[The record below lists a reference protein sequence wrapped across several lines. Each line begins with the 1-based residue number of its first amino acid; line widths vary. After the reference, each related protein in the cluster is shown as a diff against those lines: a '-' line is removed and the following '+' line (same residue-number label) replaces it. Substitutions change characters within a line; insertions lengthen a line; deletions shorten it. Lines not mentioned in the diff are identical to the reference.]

1 MKYIVPALFIITHLV
16 HAEYARIEG
25 SVKDARTGD
34 YLAGANIVV
43 LQTQFGAAADQDGSF
58 IIDNVPVGVYLIE
71 VSMIGYESEQRQVVV
86 KAGERNYEIFL
97 LEETVISTPGV
108 VVTAERLIEKTA
120 VSSQAIPGHNLQRTH
135 GVMEDPM
142 RSLIA
147 MPGIAIAEEFGT
159 WLCVRGGSPNENLWL
174 LDWVPVY
181 WPFHFGGMKSVFN
194 SEMIESIELY
204 TGGFPPKFG
213 DKLSSVINI
222 TTKEG
227 SREKFGGKAN
237 ISLINALGLL
247 EGPLAR
253 KGSYIVSARRSYYD
267 LVISADEGMTIP
279 SFYDV
284 QTRIAYAH
292 SPEQK
297 FFFSGLVSGEKAHVE
312 FDDPEPGQI
321 RKFDDSYFITSSSA
335 EWRWLINQHLYAM
348 TAFIVQTADLRFE
361 INQWWLS
368 AIVREP
374 GLRSD
379 VTWEANDA
387 HIIKSGFEVRRP
399 SAEWSSF
406 IPLDPTDPDIWRD
419 TTIQGARREIA
430 GDFYIGSGYLQ
441 DGWDITSRLTTNFGL
456 RVESNTLTKKP
467 TYSPRISARYELDV
481 ATAFRAAFG
490 HYYQIPELEE
500 AEENPD
506 LESKRARHYIFG
518 MERTLT
524 PDIHGWVETYYK
536 DYDNLIT
543 TDSLGHNTNDGNGH
557 AYGVESFLQK
567 KSGLFSGWISY
578 ALSWAKRHEY
588 RDEELLW
595 FEYDQRHVLSLA
607 LDIAPAP
614 SWLIGLQWRYAS
626 GTPYTPVLYGMQDTL
641 GNWFPVDGE
650 KNSERYPAYHRLDAS
665 INKEFRLWSL
675 RPVVYVQVL
684 NAYNRRNIQGYRY
697 EYEADGT
704 PIPEPYY
711 GIPIIPAIGFSVK
724 F

>member
-1 MKYIVPALFIITHLV
+1 MVVTQSLQGQNGSIEGIVTDAQTGDHLV
-16 HAEYARIEG
+16 
-25 SVKDARTGD
+25 
-34 YLAGANIVV
+34 GANIII
-43 LQTQFGAAADQDGSF
+43 LHTQLGTAAGEDGFF
-58 IIDNVPVGVYLIE
+58 IINNIPAGACLVE
-71 VSMIGYESEQRQVVV
+71 VSMIGYESVQRPVSIT
-86 KAGERNYEIFL
+86 AGERVYETFML
-97 LEETVISTPGV
+97 TETVLSSPGV

-120 VSSQAIPGHNLQRTH
+120 VSSQAIPGHNLERTQ

-247 EGPLAR
+247 EGPFAGR
-253 KGSYIVSARRSYYD
+253 GSYIVSARRSYYD
-267 LVISADEGMTIP
+267 FVISADEGMTIP
-279 SFYDV
+279 SFYDL
-284 QTRIAYAH
+284 QSRIAYEQ
-292 SPEQK
+292 SPEQR
-297 FFFSGLVSGEKAHVE
+297 FYVSTLISGEKAHVE
-312 FDDPEPGQI
+312 FDDPEPGRI
-321 RKFDDSYFITSSSA
+321 RKFDDSYFITSSSG
-335 EWRWLINQHLYAM
+335 EWRWLVNQRLYSMLAV
-348 TAFIVQTADLRFE
+348 IVQTADLRFE
-361 INQWWLS
+361 INQWWLT

-379 VTWEANDA
+379 ITWEAHDD
-387 HIIKSGFEVRRP
+387 HIVKFGIEVRRP

-419 TTIQGARREIA
+419 TTIQGARRDIA
-430 GDFYIGSGYLQ
+430 GDFIIGSGYLQ
-441 DGWDITSRLTTNFGL
+441 DGWDVNSRLTTNFGL
-456 RVESNTLTKKP
+456 RYENNTLTKKP
-467 TYSPRISARYELDV
+467 TYSPRISTRYEIDV
-481 ATAFRAAFG
+481 ATALRAAFG

-506 LESKRARHYIFG
+506 LESKRAQHYILG
-518 MERTLT
+518 MERIFT
-524 PDIHGWVETYYK
+524 PDIQGWVEAYYK
-536 DYDNLIT
+536 NYDNLIT
-543 TDSLGHNTNDGNGH
+543 TDTIGHNTNDGYGH
-557 AYGVESFLQK
+557 ACGIECFLQK
-567 KSGLFSGWISY
+567 KSGIFSGWISY
-578 ALSWAKRHEY
+578 ALSRAKRHEY
-588 RDEELLW
+588 MDGELLW
-595 FEYDQRHVLSLA
+595 FEYDQRHMFSLSV
-607 LDIAPAP
+607 DIVPVS

-626 GTPYTPVLYGMQDTL
+626 GTPYTPVVQGVQDTL
-641 GNWFPVDGE
+641 GYWYPVEGE

-665 INKEFRLWSL
+665 LNKEFRLWSL
-675 RPVVYVQVL
+675 RPMVYIQVL
-684 NAYNRRNIQGYRY
+684 NVYDQKNIQGYRY
-697 EYEADGT
+697 EYEPDGT
-704 PIPEPYY
+704 PVPEPYY